1 METIFPT
8 SVYFSGLKVTIIMF
22 KVVHRVPYILKSIII
37 QLEFN
42 PISLSVIYFG
52 SSKVPIIS
60 TFLKNI
66 FCTSNKTMK
75 PYCVL
80 ISLLTY
86 HFTVNF
92 YDPFPNM
99 ILTELVFARSGYLG
113 EQRGEIDRSRSK
125 RNKKSQ
131 GRKMWTEHCN
141 YYMKKNIYS
150 ESRSN
155 LIKTRTMEQNC

>member
-1 METIFPT
+1 M
-8 SVYFSGLKVTIIMF
+8 
-22 KVVHRVPYILKSIII
+22 
-37 QLEFN
+37 Q
-42 PISLSVIYFG
+42 
-52 SSKVPIIS
+52 
-60 TFLKNI
+60 
-66 FCTSNKTMK
+66 

-99 ILTELVFARSGYLG
+99 TLTELVFARSGYLE
-113 EQRGEIDRSRSK
+113 EQRGERSK

-141 YYMKKNIYS
+141 FYMKKNIYS
-150 ESRSN
+150 ESHSYV
-155 LIKTRTMEQNC
+155 IKLASQNNGTKLLTFFKNTLYQFFLVYNAESAR